1 MGKADNMIFFVR
13 EMPDCIVFGGII
25 IASDNNSLLEPPNT
39 EHLSPQ
45 SENLTKLL
53 TKKDCFAM
61 GSVWLTSLDNDH
73 YVFVSM
79 VFFAFLFHTL
89 LYLF

>member
-1 MGKADNMIFFVR
+1 MLDY
-13 EMPDCIVFGGII
+13 IVSRIII
-25 IASDNNSLLEPPNT
+25 IASDNNSLLEPLNM

-45 SENLTKLL
+45 SENLTVTK
-53 TKKDCFAM
+53 KKDCFAM

-79 VFFAFLFHTL
+79 VFFALLFHTL